1 MRFLFDTH
9 ILLWGAI
16 EPEKLS
22 EAAIVLFEEE
32 ENELIFSAVSIWE
45 IAIKAGRGRKDF
57 EVEAAAFRHA
67 LIDNGYIELPMTGLH
82 AMAVT
87 GLPPI
92 HRDPFDRM
100 LVAQAQVEGTTLV
113 TSDATVARYPGP
125 IRLV

>member
-22 EAAIVLFEEE
+22 EAALAIFEEE
-32 ENELIFSAVSIWE
+32 ENELVFSAVSIWE
-45 IAIKAGRGRKDF
+45 IAIKAGRRRRDF

-67 LIDNGYIELPMTGLH
+67 LIDNGYIELPMTGFH

-100 LVAQAQVEGTTLV
+100 IIAQALLDDLTLV
-113 TSDATVARYPGP
+113 SADRTFRSYKV
-125 IRLV
+125 RLLW